1 MKTYIISVF
10 VVALLG
16 VAGCSTT
23 RQTGE
28 ANAATAKVATTKPGP
43 ETVLVTYHVQ
53 LGREK
58 ELQTLLARA
67 WAAYRSQNMVSA
79 RPHIIVRQ
87 VEEGGQLRFVEVF
100 TWVKPPDDPP
110 ASVRALWQQEQSL
123 CEARNG
129 RTGIEGGPV
138 ELVTGK

>member
-1 MKTYIISVF
+1 MKTFTISFF
-10 VVALLG
+10 VIALLG
-16 VAGCSTT
+16 VTGCSTT
-23 RQTGE
+23 HKTGE
-28 ANAATAKVATTKPGP
+28 ANAAAKVASTKPGP

-58 ELQTLLARA
+58 ELQALLARA
-67 WAAYRSQNMVSA
+67 WAAYRSLNMVSA

-87 VEEGGQLRFVEVF
+87 VEENGQARFVEVF
-100 TWVKPPDDPP
+100 TWVKPPDNPP
-110 ASVRALWQQEQSL
+110 ASVRSLWQEEQSV

-138 ELVTGK
+138 EIVTGK